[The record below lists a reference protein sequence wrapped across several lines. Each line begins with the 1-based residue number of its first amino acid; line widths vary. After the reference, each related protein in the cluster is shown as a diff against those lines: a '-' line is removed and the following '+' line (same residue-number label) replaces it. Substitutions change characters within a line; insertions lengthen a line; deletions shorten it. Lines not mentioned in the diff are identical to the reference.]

1 MNNDQNHNSGQL
13 WAART
18 VNNYDLGEMP
28 LFVTDLLF
36 MGENRSFNFVESL
49 MPLNLR
55 KEAENCLPAAFQ
67 FWAKPQVKK
76 LLDKQINL
84 LLFGGKWQLDNIEED
99 SYNEGILI
107 LLLTAVRI
115 QKHFETCSHFDGSL
129 NFSKSELY

>member
-1 MNNDQNHNSGQL
+1 MGSGKSPE
-13 WAART
+13 AT
-18 VNNYDLGEMP
+18 VNIFYLIEMP
-28 LFVTDLLF
+28 VSVMDLLF
-36 MGENRSFNFVESL
+36 MGENRSFNFVDSL
-49 MPLNLR
+49 MLLNVR

-84 LLFGGKWQLDNIEED
+84 LIFGGKRQLDNMEED

-115 QKHFETCSHFDGSL
+115 QKHFEICSHFDGS
-129 NFSKSELY
+129 FSKRELY